1 MARLPRR
8 TLKPKSGMPSM
19 GTHRKPVGYGLHG
32 TPFYNQKKYNAS
44 KSGNL
49 HAQHPE
55 LSLKPVGYGQKGKAF
70 FSKTKFAYSKVG
82 RGIAKVHRA
91 SPTGGTKPRRQ
102 RPR

>member
-8 TLKPKSGMPSM
+8 THNPGTGMPSLN
-19 GTHRKPVGYGLHG
+19 THRKPVGYGLHG

-49 HAQHPE
+49 HAQHPG
-55 LSLKPVGYGQKGKAF
+55 LSVKPVGYGAKGKAF
-70 FSKTKFAYSKVG
+70 FSKAKFLASKAG
-82 RGIAKVHRA
+82 R
-91 SPTGGTKPRRQ
+91 PTRRIEATALKGVSRRRQ